1 MNIKTPLFDKRTS
14 EDIYIQALILARHY
28 CPEWAENW
36 KGITHFDP
44 DDPGL
49 VIFKL
54 FSNMAQHL
62 ITQYNRI
69 NTVSHFLISWV

>member
-1 MNIKTPLFDKRTS
+1 MNIKTPHFDKRTS
-14 EDIYIQALILARHY
+14 EDVYEQALLLATHY
-28 CPEWAENW
+28 CPEWATNW
-36 KGITHFDP
+36 GYRHFDP

-54 FSNMAQHL
+54 FSSMAQHL

-69 NTVSHFLISWV
+69 PEKHF